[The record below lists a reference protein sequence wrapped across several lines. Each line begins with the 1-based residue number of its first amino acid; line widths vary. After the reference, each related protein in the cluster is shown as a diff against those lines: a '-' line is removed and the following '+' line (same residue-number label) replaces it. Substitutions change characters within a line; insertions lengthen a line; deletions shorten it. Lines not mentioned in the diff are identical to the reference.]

1 MGGPDCA
8 GYDRTFKVSFSQD
21 GLSRLHAKVMEKL
34 KEFMGDYTD
43 GTLVDYVVV
52 LLRNGR
58 SKDEARKE
66 LNVFLGDDSDTFISW
81 LWDHLSSNI
90 HLYTQPNQ
98 SIPDEVAKSKPISCV
113 LSERQNSQEDQ
124 KVTAQT
130 DTNTRNSHG
139 RGWKGKTKDNNG
151 AFPLRSVVTNILHA
165 EEEVSRQNVVGQ
177 SHSPTARIQRKRS
190 RDDEHPQRYT
200 ASYPVIGA
208 PRRLL
213 QFAVRDAVKAV
224 QQSSSRVEPAS
235 KRLCSVISTCTT
247 NSLLEAKFHRKSE
260 LRAPGTLSI
269 ALKAAAEAAEDVT
282 RVRPVGSVFN
292 RLGHDEKME
301 ESVNRL
307 PVTTGLDLEDGE
319 YDPID
324 KVSEPLYLDH
334 HYRNEYANFDDNMT
348 ILEKETDVADDFVLD
363 NNECDGVVDVSH
375 LSQPDQDSLLG
386 TSSSNRDVKSMIM
399 QPHAV
404 AEEISNKRLLEQE
417 HGTGPLALT
426 SKKIMST
433 SANETHKHIHYLV
446 ASDDPKVENQ
456 VAARNSEG
464 AGSQNVNFL
473 KDNDVFSSQNMTET
487 KHADQRQST
496 QKQLLVPGSYVT
508 GRPLDDGDS
517 RTLFVSNVH
526 FAATKDTLSRHFN
539 KFGDVLKVI
548 IITDA
553 TTGQPTGSAYVEF
566 LKKESADSALSLNG
580 TSFMSRILK
589 VVRRSSYEAAPVLPW
604 PRMAHAPPFPSRL
617 GRRPYPRG
625 LLLSTFRGRLP
636 IKPGARSL
644 QWKRGTSTV
653 PSGSGEDAK
662 PSQTSD
668 VQSPTARSLTYVRT
682 APKPAAGLSGSN

>member
-130 DTNTRNSHG
+130 DTNRNSHG

-177 SHSPTARIQRKRS
+177 SHSPTAHIQRKRS

-247 NSLLEAKFHRKSE
+247 NSLLEGKFHRKSE

-282 RVRPVGSVFN
+282 RVRSVGSVFN
-292 RLGHDEKME
+292 RLGHDEKIE

-404 AEEISNKRLLEQE
+404 AEEISNKRRLLEQE

-456 VAARNSEG
+456 VTARNSEG

-496 QKQLLVPGSYVT
+496 QKQLLVPGEYWKAVE
-508 GRPLDDGDS
+508 LICVDWI
-517 RTLFVSNVH
+517 LQVH

-553 TTGQPTGSAYVEF
+553 TTGQPTGS
-566 LKKESADSALSLNG
+566 
-580 TSFMSRILK
+580 
-589 VVRRSSYEAAPVLPW
+589 SYEAAPVLPW

-625 LLLSTFRGRLP
+625 LLLGTFRGRLP

>member
-1 MGGPDCA
+1 MGGPECA

-43 GTLVDYVVV
+43 DTLVDYVVV

-113 LSERQNSQEDQ
+113 PSEMQSSQEDQ
-124 KVTAQT
+124 KITAQT
-130 DTNTRNSHG
+130 DSNTRNSHV

-165 EEEVSRQNVVGQ
+165 EEEVSRLNVVGQ
-177 SHSPTARIQRKRS
+177 SHSPTARILRKRS
-190 RDDEHPQRYT
+190 RDDDHPQRDA
-200 ASYPVIGA
+200 ASFPVIGA

-224 QQSSSRVEPAS
+224 QQSNARAEPAS
-235 KRLCSVISTCTT
+235 KRLCSVVSTCTT
-247 NSLLEAKFHRKSE
+247 NSLLEARFHRRSE
-260 LRAPGTLSI
+260 SRAPGTLSI

-282 RVRPVGSVFN
+282 RVRSVGSVFN
-292 RLGHDEKME
+292 RLGNDEKME

-319 YDPID
+319 YDPIG
-324 KVSEPLYLDH
+324 KVSEPQCVDQ
-334 HYRNEYANFDDNMT
+334 HYRNEYANFDDNMS
-348 ILEKETDVADDFVLD
+348 ILEEETDVADDFVLE
-363 NNECDGVVDVSH
+363 NNECDDVVDVSH
-375 LSQPDQDSLLG
+375 LSQQDQDSLLG
-386 TSSSNRDVKSMIM
+386 ISSSNRDVKSMIM
-399 QPHAV
+399 QPRAV
-404 AEEISNKRLLEQE
+404 AEEISNKKILLEQE
-417 HGTGPLALT
+417 HGAGSLAMT
-426 SKKIMST
+426 PKKILSS
-433 SANETHKHIHYLV
+433 SATETHKHIHYLV
-446 ASDDPKVENQ
+446 AGDDANVENR
-456 VAARNSEG
+456 VAAKNSEG
-464 AGSQNVNFL
+464 AGSQNIKFC
-473 KDNDVFSSQNMTET
+473 KDNDVFLSQNTKET
-487 KHADQRQST
+487 KHAHDQRQST
-496 QKQLLVPGSYVT
+496 QKQLSVPGSYVT

-566 LKKESADSALSLNG
+566 LKKESADSALSLNS

-589 VVRRSSYEAAPVLPW
+589 K
-604 PRMAHAPPFPSRL
+604 
-617 GRRPYPRG
+617 
-625 LLLSTFRGRLP
+625 LL
-636 IKPGARSL
+636 
-644 QWKRGTSTV
+644 
-653 PSGSGEDAK
+653 
-662 PSQTSD
+662 
-668 VQSPTARSLTYVRT
+668 
-682 APKPAAGLSGSN
+682 

>member
-473 KDNDVFSSQNMTET
+473 KDNDVFSSQNMTIWEGEMY
-487 KHADQRQST
+487 KVCALGFDS
-496 QKQLLVPGSYVT
+496 LLVLQIFPYIRALKLNMQIKGNLLRNNYWYQVHMLLAVLWTMEILELYLLAMQVSVFSPSLLQT
-508 GRPLDDGDS
+508 GEYWKAVELICVDWI
-517 RTLFVSNVH
+517 LQVH

-589 VVRRSSYEAAPVLPW
+589 A
-604 PRMAHAPPFPSRL
+604 
-617 GRRPYPRG
+617 
-625 LLLSTFRGRLP
+625 
-636 IKPGARSL
+636 SL
-644 QWKRGTSTV
+644 H
-653 PSGSGEDAK
+653 
-662 PSQTSD
+662 
-668 VQSPTARSLTYVRT
+668 YH
-682 APKPAAGLSGSN
+682 